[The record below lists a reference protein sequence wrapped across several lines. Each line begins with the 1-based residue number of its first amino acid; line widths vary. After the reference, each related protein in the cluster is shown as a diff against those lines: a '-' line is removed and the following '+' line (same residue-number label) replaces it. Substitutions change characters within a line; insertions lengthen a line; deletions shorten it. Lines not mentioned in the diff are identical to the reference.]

1 MSRRTCFTAGPEIGR
16 RIAPGPRVAPAI
28 LEHLVTASLA
38 LRIGRKLPSI
48 PVKLLPVIR
57 DHAGP
62 PPVASA
68 DPLLDRF
75 ARRVRY
81 LRVSVTDRCN
91 FRCVYCMP
99 DDVEFRPRAELL
111 TFEEIE
117 RIVRV
122 FVGLG
127 VRKVRL
133 TGGEPTVRAQ
143 IVDLVARLA
152 AVPGLERVVMTT
164 NGHRLDQLAA
174 PLAAAGLRAVNVSID
189 TVDPDHFRTVT
200 GRGDL
205 SRVLDGIDAAIAAGL
220 GVKLNA
226 VMARGLADAH
236 DDVAGIARLCD
247 LAWSRG
253 VPIRFIEHMPMSS
266 GALFQADRALPA
278 AAIRA
283 AVEAAYGP
291 LVAGDAER
299 DAGPARTWYVEGD
312 RAREIGI
319 ISAMTEH
326 FCDRCNRLRLTATG
340 DLHACLGHDDATP
353 LRDVLRAGGSDTDLE
368 AAIGG
373 AVAAKREGHVF
384 QTSGSGAPGKHMVS
398 IGG

>member
-1 MSRRTCFTAGPEIGR
+1 MARRAHAKDPFVTPWSPA
-16 RIAPGPRVAPAI
+16 RIA
-28 LEHLVTASLA
+28 
-38 LRIGRKLPSI
+38 RKLRPF

-57 DHAGP
+57 DQPIPIAAHPERSEAEGLASRRA
-62 PPVASA
+62 ASA

-99 DDVEFRPRAELL
+99 EDIEFRPRAELL

-133 TGGEPTVRAQ
+133 TGGEPTVRAK
-143 IVDLVARLA
+143 ITDLVARLA
-152 AVPGLERVVMTT
+152 GVPGLEQIVMTT
-164 NGHRLDQLAA
+164 NGHLLAELAA
-174 PLAAAGLRAVNVSID
+174 PLAAAGLRAVNVSVD
-189 TVDPDHFRTVT
+189 TVDPDHFRAVTV
-200 GRGDL
+200 RGDL
-205 SRVLDGIDAAIAAGL
+205 SRVLAGIDAAIAVGL
-220 GVKLNA
+220 KVKLNA
-226 VMARGLADAH
+226 VMARGLADAT
-236 DDVAGIARLCD
+236 DDAAGIARLCE
-247 LAWSRG
+247 LAWNRG
-253 VPIRFIEHMPMSS
+253 IVIRFIEHMPMSA
-266 GALFQADRALPA
+266 GELFAPDRAMSA
-278 AAIRA
+278 AMIHA

-291 LVAGDAER
+291 LVVAEVER
-299 DAGPARTWYVEGD
+299 DAGPARTWHLAGD
-312 RAREIGI
+312 PAREIGV

-326 FCDRCNRLRLTATG
+326 FCDTCNRLRLTATG

-353 LRDVLRAGGSDTDLE
+353 LRDLLRACGSDADLG

-373 AVAAKREGHVF
+373 AVATKREGHTF
-384 QTSGSGAPGKHMVS
+384 QVTGAGAPGKHMVS

>member
-1 MSRRTCFTAGPEIGR
+1 
-16 RIAPGPRVAPAI
+16 
-28 LEHLVTASLA
+28 
-38 LRIGRKLPSI
+38 
-48 PVKLLPVIR
+48 VKLLPVIR
-57 DHAGP
+57 DRPAIP
-62 PPVASA
+62 PGAAVGAVAPSG
-68 DPLLDRF
+68 DPLLDPF

-99 DDVEFRPRAELL
+99 EDVQFRPRAELL

-152 AVPGLERVVMTT
+152 AIDGLERVVMTT
-164 NGHRLDQLAA
+164 NGHRLAELAA

-189 TVDPDHFRTVT
+189 TVDADHFRAVT

-205 SRVLDGIDAAIAAGL
+205 SRVLAGIDAALAAGL
-220 GVKLNA
+220 AVKLNA
-226 VMARGLADAH
+226 VMARGLADAT
-236 DDVAGIARLCD
+236 DDAAGIAALCH
-247 LAWSRG
+247 LAWGKR

-266 GALFQADRALPA
+266 GELFAPERAMSA
-278 AAIRA
+278 AELRA
-283 AVEAAYGP
+283 AVEAAFGG
-291 LVAGDAER
+291 LVPAERER
-299 DAGPARTWYVEGD
+299 DAGPARVWQVAGD
-312 RAREIGI
+312 PAREVGI

-326 FCDRCNRLRLTATG
+326 FCGDCNRLRLTATG

-353 LRDVLRAGGSDTDLE
+353 LRDVVRLGGTDTDLE

-373 AVAAKREGHVF
+373 AVAGKRAGHVF
-384 QTSGSGAPGKHMVS
+384 QSSGGGAPGKHMVS